1 MASVCN
7 LQGHEPPRSQR
18 CDNDMAVNQRVSSQ
32 VCRGLVTTPAM
43 SLHTSPSLEFCVLSG
58 RRLRLLKPAA
68 ATYQAACHIAWT
80 AYAIGRHPWRL
91 RSQFSRYGI
100 GLNKYFPQQLQV
112 LDAGLSCAGTKVAK
126 QLVD

>member
-1 MASVCN
+1 MLKRGS
-7 LQGHEPPRSQR
+7 QPGSQR

-32 VCRGLVTTPAM
+32 ACRALVTTSAT
-43 SLHTSPSLEFCVLSG
+43 SLQTSPSLEFCVLSG

-80 AYAIGRHPWRL
+80 ACAIGRHPWQL

-100 GLNKYFPQQLQV
+100 GLNKYFLQQ
-112 LDAGLSCAGTKVAK
+112 
-126 QLVD
+126 